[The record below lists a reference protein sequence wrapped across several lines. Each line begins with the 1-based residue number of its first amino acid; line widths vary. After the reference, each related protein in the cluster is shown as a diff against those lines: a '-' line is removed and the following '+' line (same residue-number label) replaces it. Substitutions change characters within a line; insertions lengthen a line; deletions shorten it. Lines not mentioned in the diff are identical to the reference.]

1 MSTDNEN
8 SELIQISSPKES
20 PATIGKEMLLK
31 LLKILRNF
39 LLCMGI
45 AISLFLASSLL
56 SIAKEENEYHLFHW
70 LLDASLASGPILSCI
85 VMIRTLIGKKSKK
98 LLTAA
103 IVSSLPFIV
112 LLILLLFELLISS
125 F

>member
-98 LLTAA
+98 LLIAA
-103 IVSSLPFIV
+103 IVCSLPFIV